1 VSATYQNQK
10 TDKVSRGAIG
20 RWGETVAA
28 RYLEAHGFHVIARSV
43 RYRDGELDIV
53 AVTGGTL
60 YFVEVKTRTGEGY
73 GAIES
78 VAGGKRHRFIRA
90 ARRFCS
96 ERGLT
101 DASCQFDCVVV
112 LGRPGEAT
120 ARIRHYRNCFI

>member
-1 VSATYQNQK
+1 MIAIYPNQK

-28 RYLEAHGFHVIARSV
+28 RYLLAHGFHVIARGV

-53 AVTGGTL
+53 AACGGIL
-60 YFVEVKTRTGEGY
+60 YFIEVKTRTGGGY
-73 GAIES
+73 GTIES
-78 VAGGKRHRFIRA
+78 VTGGKRYRFIRA

-101 DASCQFDCVVV
+101 DTSCQFDCVVV
-112 LGRPGEAT
+112 LGRPGDST
-120 ARIRHYRNCFI
+120 ARIRHYRNCFT